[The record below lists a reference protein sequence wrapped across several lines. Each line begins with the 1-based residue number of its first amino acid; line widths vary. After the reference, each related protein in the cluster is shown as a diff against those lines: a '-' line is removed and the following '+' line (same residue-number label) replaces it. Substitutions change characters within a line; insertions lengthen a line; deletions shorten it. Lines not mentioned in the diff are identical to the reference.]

1 MLCQGWFSELV
12 IVCGHV
18 REPISGRFTLKV
30 LAVSAAYVSLTG
42 ALARLGA
49 GENLW
54 VAPNRASDHLQWD
67 SLPRNHLGLGYQELF
82 EPFLYALK

>member
-30 LAVSAAYVSLTG
+30 LVVSTAYVSLEPQLDWGQEKTCG
-42 ALARLGA
+42 Q
-49 GENLW
+49 
-54 VAPNRASDHLQWD
+54 APNRVNDHLQWD
-67 SLPRNHLGLGYQELF
+67 SLPRGHLGLGYQELF
-82 EPFLYALK
+82 ETFLYALK